1 MKLKSNRA
9 FHVKQRKVV
18 FSKGPIH
25 LVDCEVSMPNGRILS
40 RQILEH
46 PGSVVIIPKVA
57 KDRYLL
63 IRQFRF
69 AARSWLWEIPAGGVE
84 KGETF
89 AQAAKRE
96 LIEEVGYRPKR
107 LKKLLRFYPTPGVS
121 GEIMHLYL
129 AEDLVP
135 DSAEQD
141 EDEEIEIHEFNTRE
155 IDAMIRQGKIIDA
168 KTILAF
174 YYLSHTFG
182 DRHLK

>member
-1 MKLKSNRA
+1 MPKKLDNLYKVES
-9 FHVKQRKVV
+9 RKVV

-25 LVDCEVSMPNGRILS
+25 LVDCEVSMPGGRVLS

-46 PGSVVIIPKVA
+46 PGSVVIIPRISR
-57 KDRYLL
+57 DRYLL

-69 AARSWLWEIPAGGVE
+69 AARGWLWEIPAGGVE

-89 AQAAKRE
+89 AQAARRE
-96 LIEEVGYRPKR
+96 LIEEVGYRPRR
-107 LKKLLRFYPTPGVS
+107 LKKLMHFYPTPGVS

-135 DSAEQD
+135 DSAEKD
-141 EDEEIEIHEFNTRE
+141 EDEEIEVHEFSPAQIERLIKKGT
-155 IDAMIRQGKIIDA
+155 IIDA

-174 YYLSHTFG
+174 YF
-182 DRHLK
+182 LKAIS